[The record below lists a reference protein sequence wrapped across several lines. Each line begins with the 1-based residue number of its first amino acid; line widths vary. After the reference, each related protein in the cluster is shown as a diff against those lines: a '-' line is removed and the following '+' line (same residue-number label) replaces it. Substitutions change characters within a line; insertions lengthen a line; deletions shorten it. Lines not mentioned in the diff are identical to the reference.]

1 MKPIIICLVD
11 DDDIYQ
17 FTFTQSLK
25 KVNIAKRIMVFSNAY
40 EALDFLQ
47 LHIKDA
53 QDIPDVVFLDIN
65 MPVMDGWEFL
75 EEYTKMVPNLP
86 KQVTIYMVSSSVN
99 KEDIDRAKSISEVT
113 DYLIKPVE
121 GDAVKGILDK
131 LQPQQN

>member
-40 EALDFLQ
+40 EAIDFLQ
-47 LHIKDA
+47 LHIKEADE
-53 QDIPDVVFLDIN
+53 IPDVVFLDIN

-75 EEYTKMVPNLP
+75 EEYTKIVPTLP

-99 KEDIDRAKSISEVT
+99 KEDIDRAKSISAVT

-121 GDAVKGILDK
+121 GDAVKGILEK
-131 LQPQQN
+131 MT